1 MKRGSRFNFE
11 AVPREREKREREVTM
26 VSEFERLQLRDNITL
41 LRRDGL
47 DRLFL
52 ALRCGAY
59 HLTDIRGNEGIRRSS
74 SIEPNDGC
82 FPDTYPQSANSYGR
96 LRNYVSLFDFETPT
110 IRECLSMYMVW
121 VNFFTRRGSA
131 KVLLKL
137 DRDRLVPNIIPNEA
151 AKEEAR
157 REKKTW
163 LRHVEVWYPEPIPF
177 AWVTG
182 CVLVLPTRPIEF
194 SVYNADN
201 LGLGSLDRAL
211 DAL

>member
-74 SIEPNDGC
+74 IEPNDGC

-121 VNFFTRRGSA
+121 VNF
-131 KVLLKL
+131 
-137 DRDRLVPNIIPNEA
+137 
-151 AKEEAR
+151 
-157 REKKTW
+157 
-163 LRHVEVWYPEPIPF
+163 
-177 AWVTG
+177 
-182 CVLVLPTRPIEF
+182 
-194 SVYNADN
+194 
-201 LGLGSLDRAL
+201 SLDAGPPKCSSSL
-211 DAL
+211 TAIG